1 MSSDTQAESAVTP
14 AAVVQS
20 GRSRVFEQLRPF
32 AYPVATVLA
41 TAVVLAGQLVEDLT
55 DSPPLQMFQR
65 PPDLALARWAVVA
78 LVLYSMVMSAVLMQR
93 AARSLSAVR
102 PVVAIKQEAFDG
114 YAHRLSHTSPRVE
127 TLIFVAAA
135 TITGILFLVLDSDLL
150 MDDPV
155 TKLPH
160 KLPAEPLFALLV
172 LAGYTVV
179 GWTFLRLMYITGR
192 SARILG
198 QLSHEPLRI
207 NVFDTSDLIPFGNLG
222 LFITLAP
229 AAAIIILLAGL
240 GTPQAIGGWLI
251 LGIASIF
258 TMLALLLPLQGIHR
272 QMADAKEKALT
283 GLNQRI
289 ADLYDEISGPLPADA
304 DDASRIG
311 GATNALIPMRKTVL
325 EMTTWP
331 FRSAVTFGRALLI
344 ALAPLIY
351 AFLSELIRLS
361 FLAKP

>member
-1 MSSDTQAESAVTP
+1 LDPV
-14 AAVVQS
+14 
-20 GRSRVFEQLRPF
+20 RPF
-32 AYPVATVLA
+32 VYPALIVLA
-41 TAVVLAGQLVEDLT
+41 TAIVFLGQLIEDQT

-65 PPDLALARWAVVA
+65 PPDFAQARWAVVA
-78 LVLYSMVMSAVLMQR
+78 LVVYSMIMSAFLMQR
-93 AARSLSAVR
+93 AARSLAAVR
-102 PVVAIKQEAFDG
+102 PVIAIKKEAFDG
-114 YAHRLSHTSPRVE
+114 YTHRLSHTSPRVE
-127 TLIFVAAA
+127 VGLFVAAA
-135 TITGILFLVLDSDLL
+135 IVTLVLFLVLGSDLL

-160 KLPAEPLFALLV
+160 KLPSEPLYAFLV

-222 LFITLAP
+222 LFITAAP
-229 AAAIIILLAGL
+229 AFAIIILWAGL
-240 GTPQAIGGWLI
+240 GTPQAIGGWVI

-272 QMADAKEKALT
+272 QMADAKEKALM

-289 ADLYDEISGPLPADA
+289 ADLYDSVSGPTPADA
-304 DDASRIG
+304 AEAARIG
-311 GATNALIPMRKTVL
+311 NATSALIPLRKTVQ

-331 FRSAVTFGRALLI
+331 FRSAVTFGRAVII

-351 AFLSELIRLS
+351 AFLSEVIRLT
-361 FLAKP
+361 FLQKP

>member
-1 MSSDTQAESAVTP
+1 
-14 AAVVQS
+14 
-20 GRSRVFEQLRPF
+20 
-32 AYPVATVLA
+32 
-41 TAVVLAGQLVEDLT
+41 VEIGL
-55 DSPPLQMFQR
+55 
-65 PPDLALARWAVVA
+65 
-78 LVLYSMVMSAVLMQR
+78 
-93 AARSLSAVR
+93 
-102 PVVAIKQEAFDG
+102 
-114 YAHRLSHTSPRVE
+114 
-127 TLIFVAAA
+127 FVAALIV
-135 TITGILFLVLDSDLL
+135 TLVVFLVLGSDLL

-160 KLPAEPLFALLV
+160 KLPDEPLYALLV

-222 LFITLAP
+222 LLITAAP
-229 AAAIIILLAGL
+229 AFAIIILWAGL
-240 GTPQAIGGWLI
+240 GTPQAIGGWVI

-258 TMLALLLPLQGIHR
+258 TLLALLLPLQGIHR
-272 QMADAKEKALT
+272 QMADAKEKALL

-289 ADLYDEISGPLPADA
+289 ADLYDEISGPLPTDA
-304 DDASRIG
+304 NDASRIG
-311 GATNALIPMRKTVL
+311 GATNALIPMRKTVQ

-331 FRSAVTFGRALLI
+331 FRSAVTFGRALII

-351 AFLSELIRLS
+351 AFLSEVIRLT
-361 FLAKP
+361 FLNKS

>member
-14 AAVVQS
+14 AAVAQS

-41 TAVVLAGQLVEDLT
+41 TAVVLVGQLVEDLT
-55 DSPPLQMFQR
+55 DSPPLQMFSN
-65 PPDLALARWAVVA
+65 PLSLARWAVVA
-78 LVLYSMVMSAVLMQR
+78 LVFYSMVMSAVLMQR

-102 PVVAIKQEAFDG
+102 PVIAIKQAAFDG
-114 YAHRLSHTSPRVE
+114 YTHRLAHTSP
-127 TLIFVAAA
+127 LIEIGLFVAAA
-135 TITGILFLVLDSDLL
+135 IITLILFLVLGSDLL
-150 MDDPV
+150 LDDPV
-155 TKLPH
+155 LVPKTPTKLPTD
-160 KLPAEPLFALLV
+160 PLYAVLV
-172 LAGYTVV
+172 LAGYTVL

-229 AAAIIILLAGL
+229 AAAIIILWAGL
-240 GTPQAIGGWLI
+240 GTPNAIGGWVI

-283 GLNQRI
+283 GAQPTHR
-289 ADLYDEISGPLPADA
+289 
-304 DDASRIG
+304 
-311 GATNALIPMRKTVL
+311 
-325 EMTTWP
+325 
-331 FRSAVTFGRALLI
+331 RSL
-344 ALAPLIY
+344 
-351 AFLSELIRLS
+351 
-361 FLAKP
+361 

>member
-1 MSSDTQAESAVTP
+1 MSSEIKADSAVTP
-14 AAVVQS
+14 AAVDQR
-20 GRSRVFEQLRPF
+20 GGNGVFEQLRPF
-32 AYPVATVLA
+32 AYPVAVVLG
-41 TAVVLAGQLVEDLT
+41 TAVVLGGQLVEDLT

-65 PPDLALARWAVVA
+65 PPDLALARWAVVV
-78 LVLYSMVMSAVLMQR
+78 LVVYSMVMSAVLMQR

-102 PVVAIKQEAFDG
+102 PVIAIKQDAFDG
-114 YAHRLSHTSPRVE
+114 YTHRLSHTSPRIE
-127 TLIFVAAA
+127 I
-135 TITGILFLVLDSDLL
+135 GLFLASAVITLVVFLLLGSDLL
-150 MDDPV
+150 LDDPV

-160 KLPAEPLFALLV
+160 KLPTEPLYALIV

-229 AAAIIILLAGL
+229 AAALIILLAGL
-240 GTPQAIGGWLI
+240 GTPNALGGWVI
-251 LGIASIF
+251 LGIASTF

-304 DDASRIG
+304 DHASRIG
-311 GATNALIPMRKTVL
+311 GATTALIPMRKTVQ

-331 FRSAVTFGRALLI
+331 FRSAVTFGRAVLI

-351 AFLSELIRLS
+351 AFLSEVIRLS
-361 FLAKP
+361 FLPK